1 MKFNG
6 ILAALL
12 AVTVM
17 GASMPAVSMNFPEI
31 SMTANAEES
40 EYPLKYD
47 VLEDG
52 TIEITGC
59 DKTVTAVEI
68 PVKIDG
74 KKVTRIG
81 DHAFSYCSGLTSVT
95 IPDSVTSIGQGTFCY
110 CEDLTSITIPIGVTS
125 ISMFVFTN
133 CSKLTSINIPESVTN
148 IGGRAFYKT
157 PWLENKQKNSP
168 LVIVNGILIDGT
180 TCSGDVVIPD
190 SVTSI
195 GDSAFLEC
203 SELTSIAIPNS
214 VISIDELAFYG
225 CSGLTSVTV
234 PDSVTSIGG
243 DAFSYCS
250 ELTEITIPDSVTSI
264 GNCAFWECSKL
275 TNITIPN
282 SVTNIG
288 GGTFRGCS
296 SLTKI
301 TIPDNVINIDNIAFA
316 CCSNLTSITIP
327 DSVASIGIETFTKC
341 SELTSITFLNPDC
354 EIYDHVNTISND
366 YDGEKNY
373 CYFNGTIYGY
383 ENSTAQ
389 AYAEKYGYNFALIGA
404 ASEVKA
410 VAGDA
415 NCDGKVSIADSTAIL
430 QHLGNQDKYGLS
442 AEGLKNA
449 DVDGNDGVSTND
461 ALVIQMV
468 DSKLLTV
475 EQLPLKK

>member
-1 MKFNG
+1 MKFNR

-17 GASMPAVSMNFPEI
+17 GASMPAVSVNFPKI
-31 SMTANAEES
+31 SITANAAETES
-40 EYPLKYD
+40 PLKYKT
-47 VLEDG
+47 LEDG
-52 TIEITGC
+52 TIEITDC
-59 DKTVTAVEI
+59 DETVTKVEI
-68 PVKIDG
+68 PAEIDG

-95 IPDSVTSIGQGTFCY
+95 IPDSVTSIGQGSFCY

-125 ISMFVFTN
+125 ISMFAFTN

-203 SELTSIAIPNS
+203 SDLTSIAIPNS

-250 ELTEITIPDSVTSI
+250 ELTEITIPDSVTSTC
-264 GNCAFWECSKL
+264 N
-275 TNITIPN
+275 
-282 SVTNIG
+282 
-288 GGTFRGCS
+288 
-296 SLTKI
+296 
-301 TIPDNVINIDNIAFA
+301 
-316 CCSNLTSITIP
+316 
-327 DSVASIGIETFTKC
+327 
-341 SELTSITFLNPDC
+341 
-354 EIYDHVNTISND
+354 
-366 YDGEKNY
+366 
-373 CYFNGTIYGY
+373 
-383 ENSTAQ
+383 
-389 AYAEKYGYNFALIGA
+389 
-404 ASEVKA
+404 
-410 VAGDA
+410 
-415 NCDGKVSIADSTAIL
+415 
-430 QHLGNQDKYGLS
+430 
-442 AEGLKNA
+442 
-449 DVDGNDGVSTND
+449 
-461 ALVIQMV
+461 
-468 DSKLLTV
+468 
-475 EQLPLKK
+475 